1 MRDMKTR
8 ANYRSKISKDE
19 LIIPWKKD
27 QRPKTFVE
35 ALQILMNHKK
45 YRLSPRQLAISSGVT
60 RLRAKEWI
68 SGERVP
74 NELEIRDIV
83 KAFCFKRFGLII
95 SIHRKPLQNELN
107 EIIKNQ

>member
-1 MRDMKTR
+1 MNHKKTSPR
-8 ANYRSKISKDE
+8 YPGKLTKDE
-19 LIIPWKKD
+19 MIIPWKRKK
-27 QRPKTFVE
+27 RPKTFVE
-35 ALQILMNHKK
+35 ALQILMNHNK

-60 RLRAKEWI
+60 RMRAKEWI

-95 SIHRKPLQNELN
+95 SIHRTPLQNELN

>member
-1 MRDMKTR
+1 MNHKKTSPH
-8 ANYRSKISKDE
+8 YRGKISTDE
-19 LIIPWKKD
+19 MIIPWKEKS
-27 QRPKTFVE
+27 RPKTFVE

-95 SIHRKPLQNELN
+95 SIHRTPLQNELN